1 MTPREALKRYFGYD
15 SFRPGQE
22 EIVSALLA
30 GRDALAIM
38 PTGAGK
44 SLCYQVP
51 ALLLPGLTLVIS
63 PLISLMQDQVKGL
76 NAAGI
81 HAAFINS
88 SLTETQI
95 ARALDLAAEGS
106 YKLVYVAP
114 ERLESPVF
122 RSFAA
127 GADISMVTVDE
138 AHCISQWGQDFRPSY
153 LKILDFI
160 DSLPRRPIVS
170 AFTATATREV
180 KDDIVCTLRLH
191 DPKVLVTG
199 FDRPNLY
206 FQVERTRRK
215 DDFVIQYLRGHPGES
230 GIIYCA
236 TRKNVDKLQEL
247 LTEYGFAA
255 TKYHAGLS
263 AEARRKNQNDFIY
276 DTAPVIVAT
285 NAFGMGI
292 DKSNVRFVL
301 HYNMPQ
307 SMENYYQEAGRAGR
321 DGLPSQCVLLF
332 SAQDVI
338 INKFLLDKKDFA
350 EMDDEE
356 ADLLRQRDLQRLQ
369 TMERYCQTTE
379 CLRNYILAYF
389 GEHPTAPC
397 GNCGSCSSDF
407 DEVDMTD
414 AAKWMINCVAELHGR
429 YGKAILFGTLQGAN
443 RARLRELGAERFKSY
458 GRMKDTPRETLER
471 LLAQLL
477 EDGYL
482 VQSDDQYAVLH
493 IGDIAPL
500 KAGGQL
506 LVKLPPQREPEQ
518 ARAPK
523 PKRRSPMDALTS
535 AGLELFNQLRQLRF
549 DTAQREG
556 LPPYVVFG
564 DKSLV
569 DMCLRAPRRAEDMLG
584 IYGMGERK
592 YEKYGAAFFAVIDAY
607 RADHPDAVLSLDPPA
622 PEPEKPLP
630 SEKKKKPPKADRPAF
645 YLTAEDARSFN
656 YQDSY
661 TGAEL
666 KAALIEAAGDP
677 DVKAPTI
684 KEIDEWLLVQ
694 RLIGMERLP
703 TKGFYYV
710 PTPAGVDAGLRS
722 EDRVSARGTPYS
734 VLLFTPEAQ
743 RMVVEHFVK
752 AEASPAGEAV
762 TESD

>member
-1 MTPREALKRYFGYD
+1 MTPLESLKRYFGYD

-122 RSFAA
+122 RSFAV
-127 GADISMVTVDE
+127 GADISMITVDE

-255 TKYHAGLS
+255 TKYHAGLP

-389 GEHPTAPC
+389 GEHSTAPC
-397 GNCGSCSSDF
+397 GNCGSCNNDF

-414 AAKWMINCVAELHGR
+414 AAKWMINCVAELRGR

-458 GRMKDTPRETLER
+458 GRMKDIPRETLER

-500 KAGGQL
+500 KAGGQV

-607 RADHPDAVLSLDPPA
+607 RADHPAAVLSLDPPA

-630 SEKKKKPPKADRPAF
+630 SEKKKKPPKAERPAF

-684 KEIDEWLLVQ
+684 KEIDEWLLAQ

-722 EDRVSARGTPYS
+722 EDKVSARGTPYS

-743 RMVVEHFVK
+743 RMVVEHFIK
-752 AEASPAGEAV
+752 P
-762 TESD
+762 D

>member
-215 DDFVIQYLRGHPGES
+215 DDFVIQYLRDHPGES

-236 TRKNVDKLQEL
+236 TRKNVDKLQEF

-263 AEARRKNQNDFIY
+263 AETRRKNQNDFIY

-397 GNCGSCSSDF
+397 GNCGSCNNDF

-500 KAGGQL
+500 KAGGQV
-506 LVKLPPQREPEQ
+506 LVKLPSQREPEQ

-630 SEKKKKPPKADRPAF
+630 SEKKKKPPKAERPAF

-684 KEIDEWLLVQ
+684 KEIDEWLLAQ

-722 EDRVSARGTPYS
+722 EDKVSARGTPYS

-743 RMVVEHFVK
+743 RMVVEHFIK
-752 AEASPAGEAV
+752 P
-762 TESD
+762 D

>member
-215 DDFVIQYLRGHPGES
+215 DDFVIQYLRDHPGES

-263 AEARRKNQNDFIY
+263 AETRRKNQNDFIY

-397 GNCGSCSSDF
+397 GNCGSCNSDF

-458 GRMKDTPRETLER
+458 GRIKDTPRETLER

-500 KAGGQL
+500 KAGGQV
-506 LVKLPPQREPEQ
+506 LVKLPPQREPEK

-584 IYGMGERK
+584 LYGMGERK

-630 SEKKKKPPKADRPAF
+630 SEKKKKPPKAERPAF

-684 KEIDEWLLVQ
+684 KEIDEWLLAQ

-722 EDRVSARGTPYS
+722 EDKVSARGTPYS

-743 RMVVEHFVK
+743 RMVVEHFIK
-752 AEASPAGEAV
+752 PEASPSGEAV
-762 TESD
+762 TEGD

>member
-263 AEARRKNQNDFIY
+263 AETRRKNQNDFIY

-397 GNCGSCSSDF
+397 GNCGSCNSDF

-458 GRMKDTPRETLER
+458 GRIKDTPRETLER

-500 KAGGQL
+500 KAGGQV
-506 LVKLPPQREPEQ
+506 LVKLPPQREPEK

-607 RADHPDAVLSLDPPA
+607 RADPPDAVLSLDPPA

-630 SEKKKKPPKADRPAF
+630 SAKKKKPPKAERPAF

-684 KEIDEWLLVQ
+684 KEIDEWLLAQ

-722 EDRVSARGTPYS
+722 EDKVSARGTPYS

-743 RMVVEHFVK
+743 RMVVEHFIK
-752 AEASPAGEAV
+752 PEASPSGEAV
-762 TESD
+762 TEGD